1 MKLFLD
7 RKKREFVKS
16 TTSNVALEHLVL
28 KRRDLVPLEFVFV
41 ENGAAVTLP
50 TGTEIKCALKLAFND
65 ANFLAL
71 ATGSSPTLDLNT
83 VPLEAAFATGAA
95 ALQALIEVRWLV
107 PGEVLRTA
115 TLKAEVQNSVIL
127 GNEGTPQAMPDGKS
141 SEAEAVAGTDNEK
154 WMTPLRTAQAIE
166 AAQIVYQ
173 YSSATAFPVS
183 GRLNRLYLAADD
195 GTLWRWTGTAY
206 TQAPGTVDAGTF

>member
-28 KRRDLVPLEFVFV
+28 KRRDLVPLEFIFV

-71 ATGSSPTLDLNT
+71 ATGASPTLDLNT
-83 VPLEAAFATGAA
+83 VPLEAAFSTGAA

-107 PGEVLRTA
+107 PGETLRTA

-127 GNEGTPQAMPDGKS
+127 GTEGTPQAMPDGKAS
-141 SEAEAVAGTDNEK
+141 QAEAEAGASNEK
-154 WMTPLRTAQAIE
+154 WMTPLRTSQAIE
-166 AAQIVYQ
+166 AAQIVHEYQ
-173 YSSATAFPVS
+173 TAADFPAS
-183 GRLNRLYLAADD
+183 GRLHRLYLAADT
-195 GTLWRWTGTAY
+195 GTIHRWTGSTY
-206 TQAPGTVDAGTF
+206 TFAPGSIDAGTF

>member
-1 MKLFLD
+1 MKLFID

-16 TTSNVALEHLVL
+16 AASNVALERLVL
-28 KRRDLVPLEFVFV
+28 KRRDLVPLEYVFC
-41 ENGAAVTLP
+41 ENGKAVATP
-50 TGTEIKCALKLAFND
+50 AGTAITCALKLAFND
-65 ANFLAL
+65 PNFLAL
-71 ATGSSPTLDLNT
+71 ASGEPPSLNLNT
-83 VPLEAAFATGAA
+83 VPLEASFSTGKAS
-95 ALQALIEVRWLV
+95 LPALIEIRWTV
-107 PGEVLRTA
+107 PGEVTRTA

-127 GNEGTPQAMPDGKS
+127 GTEGTPQAMPDGKATQA
-141 SEAEAVAGTDNEK
+141 EAESGTNNSA

-183 GRLNRLYLAADD
+183 GRLNRLYLAAND

>member
-28 KRRDLVPLEFVFV
+28 KRRDLVPLEFIFV

-71 ATGSSPTLDLNT
+71 ATGASPTLDLNT
-83 VPLEAAFATGAA
+83 VPLEAAFSTGAA
-95 ALQALIEVRWLV
+95 SLQALIEVRWLI

-115 TLKAEVQNSVIL
+115 TLKAEIQNAVIL
-127 GNEGTPQAMPDGKS
+127 GTEGTPQSMPDGKAS
-141 SEAEAVAGTDNEK
+141 QAEAESGTDNTK

-166 AAQIVYQ
+166 AAQIVHEYPTF
-173 YSSATAFPVS
+173 SDFPAS
-183 GRLNRLYLAADD
+183 GRLHRLYLAADT
-195 GTLWRWTGTAY
+195 GTIHRWTGSTY
-206 TQAPGTVDAGTF
+206 TFAPGSIDAGTF